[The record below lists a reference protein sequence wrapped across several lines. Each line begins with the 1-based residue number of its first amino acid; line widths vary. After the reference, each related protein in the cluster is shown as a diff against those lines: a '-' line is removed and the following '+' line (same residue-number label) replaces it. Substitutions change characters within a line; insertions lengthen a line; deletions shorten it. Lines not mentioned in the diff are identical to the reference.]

1 MAVAVKKE
9 ANVGGPPGHLPLRNT
24 FDWCFAQPFAS
35 ENDFTPASHKL
46 PHIEDSRP
54 IFVDNQ
60 SGTWLF
66 VVLGQVGELESC
78 GRDRPWYTSPMLH
91 DSKGLSH
98 DRERQ
103 SAPLANG

>member
-1 MAVAVKKE
+1 MAVVKKE
-9 ANVGGPPGHLPLRNT
+9 ACVGSRPGHLPLRNT

-60 SGTWLF
+60 SGAC
-66 VVLGQVGELESC
+66 VVG
-78 GRDRPWYTSPMLH
+78 
-91 DSKGLSH
+91 
-98 DRERQ
+98 
-103 SAPLANG
+103 A

>member
-66 VVLGQVGELESC
+66 VILGACWRVGVVRQGPSLVQAPIS
-78 GRDRPWYTSPMLH
+78 H